1 MTASFRFSK
10 TRQIEPFLAF
20 LMNFCPLKI
29 KRSSLRS
36 QYWMRPCVEITKI
49 SEILKLFM
57 DYGYIFTTFFFVTFK
72 HFFSEDSLEKSRQ
85 LSFGTDFLFRT
96 GWLIWAWM
104 SVQIL
109 VTDKV
114 ITPTSPLEEV
124 VADTIV
130 AEWPL

>member
-1 MTASFRFSK
+1 MTASFSVSK
-10 TRQIEPFLAF
+10 TRQNGPLLAF

-29 KRSSLRS
+29 KRSSLGS